1 MYRHR
6 QALTFTVA
14 ALATSCCDGF
24 NSYPPRGMRVRLHHG
39 LSSTL
44 ADSAT
49 ERANQLQQPVYDPF
63 IASHVQGA
71 GFRPRSFTAE
81 EAEAARAPARVP
93 PLAETPSKRDVM
105 AAVPVHCFQRSTAK
119 SLLYAAGS
127 VAATLACGVAGQ
139 TLIPAALA
147 ALQHTS
153 GVSATAAVALA
164 APLLWTTYALVTG
177 TVATGCW
184 VIAHECGHN
193 AFSDN
198 KKLQTI
204 VGFTLHS
211 LLLVP
216 YFSWQRTHAVHH
228 LNTNHMTE
236 GETHVPMVVGSAEA
250 NDVLAAR
257 RRLGKRRFAVTNLVG
272 HLLFGCKFSLLRYLL
287 QMYRLTSTTFLSTPS
302 TPH

>member
-105 AAVPVHCFQRSTAK
+105 AAVPAHCFQRSTAK

-127 VAATLACGVAGQ
+127 VADPRLRRCGPNAD
-139 TLIPAALA
+139 PRRARRLA
-147 ALQHTS
+147 AHLRRLRHRRRCPRR
-153 GVSATAAVALA
+153 ATAVDNVRA
-164 APLLWTTYALVTG
+164 G
-177 TVATGCW
+177 D
-184 VIAHECGHN
+184 GHGGHGM
-193 AFSDN
+193 
-198 KKLQTI
+198 L
-204 VGFTLHS
+204 GHS
-211 LLLVP
+211 P
-216 YFSWQRTHAVHH
+216 
-228 LNTNHMTE
+228 
-236 GETHVPMVVGSAEA
+236 
-250 NDVLAAR
+250 
-257 RRLGKRRFAVTNLVG
+257 
-272 HLLFGCKFSLLRYLL
+272 
-287 QMYRLTSTTFLSTPS
+287 
-302 TPH
+302 